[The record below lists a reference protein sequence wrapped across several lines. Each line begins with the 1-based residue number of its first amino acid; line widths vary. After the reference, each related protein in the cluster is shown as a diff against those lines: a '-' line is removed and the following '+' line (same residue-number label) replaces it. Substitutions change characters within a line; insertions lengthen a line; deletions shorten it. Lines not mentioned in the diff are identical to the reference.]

1 MEIKQVK
8 IFYTIAKNPDLAMAA
23 EILRCSKEEM
33 LDQVHILEKELGT
46 RLFHRDEKK
55 WGLNPQGHTLFK
67 TARAMLIGIETAK
80 SSLLEKKGQPV
91 SGPLRISTTKALTSH
106 WIPRFA
112 VSFKKQ
118 YPDVVLE
125 VIPDDRPTDLL
136 SGGFDVAI
144 RTLMPLS
151 PDLIQHYLMTW
162 HVGLYASPKYIRDF
176 GLPTSVED
184 LDNHRFLALSFEGN
198 EPYREPHWYLTLG
211 KRGRDAPRV
220 PVFKTNDLYA
230 LVQTALDGMGII
242 SVSEELDYVQE
253 GRLVRVLPHIK
264 GPEPDIYYICEDY
277 LQDSPKILAFREHL
291 QEGIQE
297 QMKLYIH

>member
-8 IFYTIAKNPDLAMAA
+8 IFYTIARNPDLTMAL
-23 EILRCSKEEM
+23 EILKCSKEEM
-33 LDQVHILEKELGT
+33 YDQMHLLEKELGT

-67 TARAMLIGIETAK
+67 SARSMLIELETAK

-91 SGPLRISTTKALTSH
+91 SGPLRVSTTKALTSL
-106 WIPRFA
+106 WIHQF
-112 VSFKKQ
+112 VSSFKKK
-118 YPDVVLE
+118 YNDVVLE
-125 VIPDDRPTDLL
+125 IIPDDRPIDLL
-136 SGGFDVAI
+136 SGGFDIAI
-144 RTLMPLS
+144 RTLLPLS

-176 GLPTSVED
+176 GLPASVED
-184 LDNHRFLALSFEGN
+184 LDNHRFLALSYEGN
-198 EPYREPHWYLTLG
+198 EPYREAHWYLTLG
-211 KRGRDAPRV
+211 KRGREAPRV
-220 PVFKTNDLYA
+220 PVFKTNDLNA

-242 SVSEELDYVQE
+242 SVSEELNYVQE
-253 GRLVRVLPHIK
+253 GRLVRVLPQIK
-264 GPEPDIYYICEDY
+264 GPEVAIYYICEDF
-277 LQDSPKILAFREHL
+277 LQDSPKILAFKEHL